1 MKLNEQCLVHIAQS
15 SENPIDHSG
24 WLFKLSNDQKQFQKK
39 WFVLKENFLFY
50 YNSKSEK
57 EPNGLIILE
66 GYRVEII
73 DTFTDRYAFK
83 IDFGIS
89 RFGAKMKSYILA
101 ADSQSDMERWI
112 KALSCASYDYLKM
125 VVLELQHRL
134 DEIKSI
140 DSLDKQIEQNCHSTK
155 SLDSFEIGMREKY
168 SLSFRE
174 LHELYGKQIGERLV
188 GLQQTNKNCI
198 IPNNLKD

>member
-1 MKLNEQCLVHIAQS
+1 
-15 SENPIDHSG
+15 
-24 WLFKLSNDQKQFQKK
+24 
-39 WFVLKENFLFY
+39 
-50 YNSKSEK
+50 
-57 EPNGLIILE
+57 
-66 GYRVEII
+66 
-73 DTFTDRYAFK
+73 
-83 IDFGIS
+83 
-89 RFGAKMKSYILA
+89 
-101 ADSQSDMERWI
+101 
-112 KALSCASYDYLKM
+112 M